1 MGRNLIFSI
10 GALIVGLGAFDLYVG
25 LSQTGLGEAAFIS
38 ISQSFMLLFPGSVFI
53 AYALQHKPRLSATCL
68 DAEVGSVPVA
78 ADVPLSS
85 GDNVIVAFPERR
97 GSRFGGKSGGW
108 SHSK

>member
-53 AYALQHKPRLSATCL
+53 AYALQHKPRLSATSL
-68 DAEVGSVPVA
+68 DAEVESVPA
-78 ADVPLSS
+78 ADIPLAS
-85 GDNVIVAFPERR
+85 GDNVIVAFPQRR